1 MHEVG
6 IVNDILDTVTTAAR
20 GAEASRV
27 VSVSLRIGD
36 MCEVVPD
43 ALDFAWETLRER
55 DALTAGCALEVER
68 VRPQSACA
76 ACGAV
81 FDHDR
86 FHCRCPRCGSAEAR
100 LLHGRE
106 LDIASMEID
115 DADGVDDE

>member
-6 IVNDILDTVTTAAR
+6 IVNDILDTVTAAAR
-20 GAEASRV
+20 GAGASRV

-55 DALTAGCALEVER
+55 DRLCAGCALEVER
-68 VRPQSACA
+68 IHPQSECS
-76 ACGAV
+76 ACGTV
-81 FDHDR
+81 FEHDR
-86 FHCRCPRCGSAEAR
+86 FNCRCPQCGSGEAR

-106 LDIASMEID
+106 LDIVSMEID
-115 DADGVDDE
+115 DDAEGE